1 MHLKLDVVQIGPSTP
16 KSVVPS
22 PWLALEK
29 VWNVPLITQIRPFS
43 YIIPLCPVS
52 STTALIQLRP
62 IFFCI
67 CISLLQLILP
77 PSMPHLESSPW
88 NANVRV
94 TFKGSK
100 LSQKL
105 FIAHKTLATRVTQK
119 AIRELIVSSVHLLL
133 LLSAPRNVFQK
144 YLTYCN
150 VPNFSFC
157 FLLLCLWM
165 LSIFVLNKLLLILQ
179 NPTQISLSL

>member
-1 MHLKLDVVQIGPSTP
+1 MQI
-16 KSVVPS
+16 
-22 PWLALEK
+22 W
-29 VWNVPLITQIRPFS
+29 PFS

-52 STTALIQLRP
+52 STTALIQFCP
-62 IFFCI
+62 ISFCI
-67 CISLLQLILP
+67 CISLLQLIFP

-100 LSQKL
+100 VSQKL
-105 FIAHKTLATRVTQK
+105 FIAHKTFATRVTQK
-119 AIRELIVSSVHLLL
+119 AIRELIVSFSVHLLL
-133 LLSAPRNVFQK
+133 LLSAPRSVFQK
-144 YLTYCN
+144 YLTYSN
-150 VPNFSFC
+150 FPNFSFC

-179 NPTQISLSL
+179 NPTRISLSL